1 VTRVRPGTTRET
13 GLLAQLIAR
22 VIGRRFGLRPLGLFL
37 VLGRHRP
44 LFRAW
49 LRFSSRLLR
58 GTLLTRREVELVIL
72 RVAILRDSAYELDHH
87 LRLGRQVGLSDSELT
102 DLRTGSTAPDWSPRE
117 RSLLTAVEELHH
129 ERDLTDETWAALR
142 THFPER
148 AAIELCMLAGHYEL
162 LATTITALRIP
173 VDKPSSRP

>member
-1 VTRVRPGTTRET
+1 MTRVRPGTTRET
-13 GLLAQLIAR
+13 GLLPQLIAR
-22 VIGRRFGLRPLGLFL
+22 ATGRRFGLRPLGLFL

-49 LRFSSRLLR
+49 LHFSSRLLR
-58 GTLLTRREVELVIL
+58 GTVLTRREVELVIL
-72 RVAILRDSAYELDHH
+72 RVAILRDCAYELDHH
-87 LRLGRQVGLSDSELT
+87 LRLGRRVGLGDGELT
-102 DLRTGSTAPDWSPRE
+102 DLRTGSTAPDWPAKE
-117 RSLLTAVEELHH
+117 RALLATVEELHQN
-129 ERDLTDETWAALR
+129 RDVTDETWAALR

-173 VDKPSSRP
+173 LDKPR